1 MASAPAFS
9 VALLLLVS
17 VAGVR
22 AVPQGGTSTCST
34 DLFRLLPCLPFIEG
48 TSAVPADTCCANLGS
63 MVHDEPQ
70 CLCQALSNPSTAPV
84 AVNMTRVMAMPR
96 LCRLDLPPATG
107 ACAGKVLPFQPR
119 VQGFRTLKKSV
130 FHDDPFCSC
139 RSSSPWTITT
149 AAITSGH
156 STPKRQ
162 LHCSSDPHAGDAN
175 AEDTTY
181 GTVTVGEQP
190 NATIQQGVKG
200 DN

>member
-1 MASAPAFS
+1 MASAPAFC
-9 VALLLLVS
+9 VALLLVS

-34 DLFRLLPCLPFIEG
+34 DLFHLLPYLPFIEG

-107 ACAGKVLPFQPR
+107 SCAGKVLPFEPR
-119 VQGFRTLKKSV
+119 VPCLSYSYARDLHYALACTFCLFSLRARDFKPTEKFV
-130 FHDDPFCSC
+130 IDDDPSCSC
-139 RSSSPWTITT
+139 RSSSPWTIS
-149 AAITSGH
+149 AAAASGH
-156 STPKRQ
+156 SCQRK
-162 LHCSSDPHAGDAN
+162 
-175 AEDTTY
+175 
-181 GTVTVGEQP
+181 
-190 NATIQQGVKG
+190 
-200 DN
+200 